1 MLTNE
6 QLAEFIQ
13 QGGNDD
19 LKPVLWERV
28 RRLLYM
34 RSSRYFRHYTNYC
47 SEHSVTEWDLKQ
59 QAYPAYEN
67 ALKSFDS
74 GRGKFT
80 TILVFHFRHS
90 IRQLFKKDP
99 LNTAD
104 SLDHIIDT
112 GDGGGDTALIEFI
125 ADDTA
130 ESPFELIEENSQREE
145 TARILRKCVDS
156 LKDREKAVI
165 NGYFYNGET
174 LESIGNAFGVSK
186 ARIQH
191 IRDKALRNMSVM
203 PEIQKLGDEYGYT
216 ARAVYHDSLTKFK
229 QNGESAVEQI
239 AIARAD
245 IELQAAKAMS
255 EVKQSW
261 ASDKEFLAMLKAAR
275 ERRAETD

>member
-47 SEHSVTEWDLKQ
+47 NEHSVTEWDLKQ
-59 QAYPAYEN
+59 QAYPAYED

-80 TILVFHFRHS
+80 TILVFNFRKS
-90 IRQLFKKDP
+90 IRQLFKNDL

-104 SLDHIIDT
+104 SLDRIIDT
-112 GDGGGDTALIEFI
+112 GDGGGDTALIDFI

-130 ESPFELIEENSQREE
+130 ESPFELIEENSQKEE

-156 LKDREKAVI
+156 LEEREKAVI

-174 LESIGNAFGVSK
+174 LESIGNAFGISG
-186 ARIQH
+186 ARVQQ
-191 IRDKALRNMSVM
+191 IRDKALRNMFVM

-216 ARAVYHDSLTKFK
+216 ARAVYHDSLTSFRK
-229 QNGESAVEQI
+229 NGQSTVEHI
-239 AIARAD
+239 AIERAD
-245 IELQAAKAMS
+245 IELKAAKAMS

-261 ASDKEFLAMLKAAR
+261 TSDKDFLEMLEAAQR
-275 ERRAETD
+275 KRNGA

>member
-34 RSSRYFRHYTNYC
+34 RSSMYFRRYTDYC
-47 SEHSVTEWDLKQ
+47 NEHSVTELDLKQ
-59 QAYPAYEN
+59 QAYQAYEI
-67 ALKSFDS
+67 ALQKFES
-74 GRGKFT
+74 GRGKFNT
-80 TILVFHFRHS
+80 VLGYAFKS
-90 IRQLFKKDP
+90 NIRSLFKRDA
-99 LNTAD
+99 LNAAD
-104 SLDHIIDT
+104 SLDRIIDT
-112 GDGGGDTALIEFI
+112 GDGGGDTALIDFI
-125 ADDTA
+125 EDDTA

-156 LKDREKAVI
+156 LEEREKAVI

-174 LESIGNAFGVSK
+174 LGSIGNTFGISHV
-186 ARIQH
+186 RVQH
-191 IRDKALRNMSVM
+191 IRDKALRNMFVM

-216 ARAVYHDSLTKFK
+216 ARAVYHDSLTSFR
-229 QNGESAVEQI
+229 QHGESAVEHI
-239 AIARAD
+239 AIKRAD

-255 EVKQSW
+255 EAKQSW
-261 ASDKEFLAMLKAAR
+261 TADKDFFKMLDAAQKQR
-275 ERRAETD
+275 NGG

>member
-34 RSSRYFRHYTNYC
+34 RSSMYFRRYTDYC
-47 SEHSVTEWDLKQ
+47 NEHSVTEWDLKQ
-59 QAYPAYEN
+59 QAYQAYEI
-67 ALKSFDS
+67 ALQKFES
-74 GRGKFT
+74 GRGKFNALLGYT
-80 TILVFHFRHS
+80 FKS
-90 IRQLFKKDP
+90 NIRRLFKRDV

-104 SLDHIIDT
+104 SLDRIIDT
-112 GDGGGDTALIEFI
+112 GDGGGDTALIDFI

-156 LKDREKAVI
+156 LNEQERAVI
-165 NGYFYNGET
+165 DGYFYNGET

-186 ARIQH
+186 ARIHH
-191 IRDKALRNMSVM
+191 IRDKALRNMFVM

-216 ARAVYHDSLTKFK
+216 ARAVYHDSLTSFIK
-229 QNGESAVEQI
+229 NGQSTVEHI
-239 AIARAD
+239 AIERAD
-245 IELQAAKAMS
+245 IELKAAKAIS
-255 EVKQSW
+255 EIKQSW
-261 ASDKEFLAMLKAAR
+261 TFDKDFLKMLEAAQR
-275 ERRAETD
+275 KRNGA

>member
-6 QLAEFIQ
+6 RLAEFIQ

-34 RSSRYFRHYTNYC
+34 RSSMYFRRYTDYC
-47 SEHSVTEWDLKQ
+47 NEHSVTEWDLKQ
-59 QAYPAYEN
+59 QAYPAYED

-80 TILVFHFRHS
+80 TILVFNFRKS
-90 IRQLFKKDP
+90 IRQLFKNDL

-104 SLDHIIDT
+104 SLDRIIDT
-112 GDGGGDTALIEFI
+112 GDGGGDTALIDFI

-130 ESPFELIEENSQREE
+130 ESPFELIEENSQQEE

-156 LKDREKAVI
+156 LEEREKAVI
-165 NGYFYNGET
+165 NSYFYNGET
-174 LESIGNAFGVSK
+174 LRSIGNAFGISSV
-186 ARIQH
+186 RVQH
-191 IRDKALRNMSVM
+191 IRDKALRNMFVM

-216 ARAVYHDSLTKFK
+216 ARAVYHDSLTSFRK
-229 QNGESAVEQI
+229 NGQSTVEHI
-239 AIARAD
+239 AIERAD

-261 ASDKEFLAMLKAAR
+261 TSDKDFLEMLEAAQR
-275 ERRAETD
+275 KRNGA

>member
-19 LKPVLWERV
+19 LKPVLWERI

-34 RSSRYFRHYTNYC
+34 RSSMYFRRYTDYC
-47 SEHSVTEWDLKQ
+47 NEHSVTEWDLKQ
-59 QAYPAYEN
+59 QAYPAYED

-80 TILVFHFRHS
+80 TILVFNFRKS
-90 IRQLFKKDP
+90 IRQLFKNDL

-104 SLDHIIDT
+104 SLDRIIDT

-130 ESPFELIEENSQREE
+130 ESPFELIEENSQKEE

-156 LKDREKAVI
+156 LEEREKAVI
-165 NGYFYNGET
+165 DGYFYNGET
-174 LESIGNAFGVSK
+174 LGSIGNDFGISN
-186 ARIQH
+186 ARVQQ
-191 IRDKALRNMSVM
+191 IRDKALRNMFVM

-216 ARAVYHDSLTKFK
+216 ARAVYHDSLTSFRK
-229 QNGESAVEQI
+229 NGQSTVEHI
-239 AIARAD
+239 AIERAD
-245 IELQAAKAMS
+245 IELKAAKAMS

-261 ASDKEFLAMLKAAR
+261 TSDKDFLEMLEAAQR
-275 ERRAETD
+275 KRNGA

>member
-34 RSSRYFRHYTNYC
+34 RSSMYFRRYKDYC
-47 SEHSVTEWDLKQ
+47 NEHSVTEPDLKQ
-59 QAYPAYEN
+59 QAYQAYEI
-67 ALKSFDS
+67 ALQKFES
-74 GRGKFT
+74 GRGKFN
-80 TILVFHFRHS
+80 TILCYAFKIS
-90 IRQLFKKDP
+90 IRSLFKRDA
-99 LNTAD
+99 LNAAD
-104 SLDHIIDT
+104 SLDRIIDT
-112 GDGGGDTALIEFI
+112 GDGGGDTALIDFI

-130 ESPFELIEENSQREE
+130 ESPFALIEENSQREE

-156 LKDREKAVI
+156 LEERERAVI
-165 NGYFYNGET
+165 DGYFYNGET
-174 LESIGNAFGVSK
+174 LRSIGNAFGISSV
-186 ARIQH
+186 RVQH
-191 IRDKALRNMSVM
+191 IRDKALRNMFVM

-216 ARAVYHDSLTKFK
+216 ARAVYHDSLTSFR
-229 QNGESAVEQI
+229 QRGQSTVEHI

-245 IELQAAKAMS
+245 IEMQAAKAVS

-261 ASDKEFLAMLKAAR
+261 TSDKDFLEMLEAVQKKRNGA
-275 ERRAETD
+275 

>member
-19 LKPVLWERV
+19 LKPVLWKRV
-28 RRLLYM
+28 RRLLHM
-34 RSSRYFRHYTNYC
+34 RSSMYFRRYTDYC
-47 SEHSVTEWDLKQ
+47 NEHSVTEWDLKQ
-59 QAYPAYEN
+59 QAYPAYED

-74 GRGKFT
+74 SRGKFT
-80 TILVFHFRHS
+80 TILVFNFRKS
-90 IRQLFKKDP
+90 IRQLFKNDP

-104 SLDHIIDT
+104 RLDRIIDT
-112 GDGGGDTALIEFI
+112 GGGDTALIDFI

-130 ESPFELIEENSQREE
+130 ESPFELIEENSQQEE
-145 TARILRKCVDS
+145 TARILRKCIDS
-156 LKDREKAVI
+156 LEEREKAVI
-165 NGYFYNGET
+165 DGYFYNGET
-174 LESIGNAFGVSK
+174 LRSIGNAFGISGV
-186 ARIQH
+186 RVQH

-261 ASDKEFLAMLKAAR
+261 TSDKDFLEMLEAVQRKR
-275 ERRAETD
+275 NGV